1 MKFSDIPQIIRSSD
15 GFHVDLDDIDSILE
29 RYEASYGLDM
39 DPDFQRGHV
48 WTERQASKFIE
59 FILRGGQ
66 APVILFNSP
75 AFGGH
80 RVTGDLGEEVVLVDG
95 KQRLTAINDFKEGLI
110 PAFGH
115 YISEFEDADLML
127 RKVSIRFSVNKLQTR
142 KELLTW
148 YLELNEG
155 HIAHAPEELERVR
168 FMLDLE
174 G

>member
-1 MKFSDIPQIIRSSD
+1 MKFADIPQVIRCSD
-15 GFHVDLDDIDSILE
+15 GFHVDFDEIEAILDRWD
-29 RYEASYGLDM
+29 RSYGLDM

-48 WTERQASKFIE
+48 WTEQQQSKFIE

-75 AFGGH
+75 AFGGQ
-80 RVTGDLGEEVVLVDG
+80 RVIGDLPEELVLVDG

-115 YISEFEDADLML
+115 YIGDFEDADLMF

-168 FMLDLE
+168 KLLE
-174 G
+174 N

>member
-1 MKFSDIPQIIRSSD
+1 MKFAEIPQVIRCSD
-15 GFHVDLDDIDSILE
+15 GFHADLDDIDAVLDRWE
-29 RYEASYGLDM
+29 RSYGLDM

-48 WTERQASKFIE
+48 WTTEQQIKFVE
-59 FILRGGQ
+59 FILKGGQ
-66 APVILFNSP
+66 VPPILFNSP

-80 RVTGDLGEEVVLVDG
+80 TVTGDLPDDVVLVDG

-115 YISEFEDADLML
+115 YIEDFEDADLMF
-127 RKVSIRFSVNKLQTR
+127 RKVSIRFAVNKLQTR

-155 HIAHAPEELERVR
+155 HIAHSPEELERVR
-168 FMLDLE
+168 DLLE
-174 G
+174 K